1 MFNIIS
7 RPPMYDQEAVQPMRD
22 ELIAVGFTEL
32 LTPDDVDKAINVKD
46 DKTVLVMINS
56 VCGCAAG
63 SARPGVSLALQN
75 DIIPDK
81 LYTGFAGQE
90 RDAVDRIRQY
100 IKGYPPSSPSVAL
113 FKNGELIYFM
123 RRMDIEG
130 YTAEQIANT
139 LIQVFNKYCNAKGPS
154 ISPEQFAQV
163 QHAKQCGSKIPLLKD
178 SILVSYFDKRLT
190 KK

>member
-1 MFNIIS
+1 MFNITS
-7 RPPMYDQEAVQPMRD
+7 RPPMYDKDAVQPMRD

-32 LTPDDVDKAINVKD
+32 LTPEQVDEAINVKD
-46 DKTVLVMINS
+46 DKTILVMINS

-100 IKGYPPSSPSVAL
+100 IKGFPPSSPSVAL
-113 FKNGELIYFM
+113 FKNGELLYFM

-130 YTAEQIANT
+130 YSAEQIADT
-139 LIQVFNKYCNAKGPS
+139 LITVFNKYCSAKGPS
-154 ISPEQFAQV
+154 ITPEQLKQI
-163 QHAKQCGSKIPLLKD
+163 QYAKQCGSKIPLFKG
-178 SILVSYFDKRLT
+178 
-190 KK
+190 